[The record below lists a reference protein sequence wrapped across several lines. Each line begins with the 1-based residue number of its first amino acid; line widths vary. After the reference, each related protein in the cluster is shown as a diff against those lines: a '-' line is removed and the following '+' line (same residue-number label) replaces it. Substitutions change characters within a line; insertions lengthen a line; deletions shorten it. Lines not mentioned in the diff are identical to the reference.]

1 MFNDFHKICLPVNNS
16 NEVLVGKQFVK
27 QKMFT
32 GKHPAGDTIGYMAMT
47 PKQKRGNRGEDLAAE
62 YLVGIGHTIIDR
74 QHRKPWGELDIVAK
88 AGDGTLVFVEVKAMG
103 TGSSA
108 FTPEAN
114 MTPAKI
120 IKTKRAALAYANANP
135 KLSSKGW
142 RIDVIAIDLEGDA
155 ARDLRHYKNI

>member
-1 MFNDFHKICLPVNNS
+1 MS
-16 NEVLVGKQFVK
+16 
-27 QKMFT
+27 
-32 GKHPAGDTIGYMAMT
+32 MT

-62 YLVGIGHTIIDR
+62 YLIAKGHTIIDR

-103 TGSSA
+103 AGGGA
-108 FTPEAN
+108 FTPEGN
-114 MTPAKI
+114 MTAAKVM
-120 IKTKRAALAYANANP
+120 KTKRAALAYANANP
-135 KLSSKGW
+135 KLSGRGW